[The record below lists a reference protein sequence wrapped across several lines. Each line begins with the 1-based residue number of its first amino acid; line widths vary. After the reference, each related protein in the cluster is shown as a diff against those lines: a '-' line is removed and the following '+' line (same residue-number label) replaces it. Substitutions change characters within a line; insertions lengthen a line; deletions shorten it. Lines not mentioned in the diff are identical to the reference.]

1 VGAAVNGAVFQLPD
15 VRDRS
20 RVEDAADVVIIGSG
34 AAGATAARV
43 LVEAGLD
50 VVIVEEGPQIP
61 TAELCSD
68 MYTTFKR
75 SWRDMGFQVAKGRAY
90 TPVLQGRCV
99 GGTTAINGA
108 IMHRLPAAIHALWQ
122 DEYGVTDM
130 LGQAALERAFAR
142 LEAELSIAP
151 TPEAVLGENAR
162 LLRVGS
168 ERLGIGGNRILRNVA
183 GCQGSAHC
191 NQGCPTARRQSMNV
205 SYVPRAVQGG
215 ARVYATCRAERLIVR
230 GGRAAGVRGR
240 FFDPLSRE
248 RGPRLVLH
256 ARHAVVLAA
265 SAIQSPLFLADNRIG
280 TGSGVLGERLQ
291 AHPGTGV
298 VGLFERPVRLWSGA
312 TQGYES
318 THYWQ
323 ERMKFE
329 TVSMP
334 LELAAA
340 RLPGIGPELMRE
352 LDEYP
357 QIAIWGVQ
365 VRARAHGRVRKGPL
379 GGTAIGYDMTDED
392 VRTLKLGVRRLVELM
407 FAAGAREVMPGV
419 HGLPDRIRSL
429 DGLARLEALP
439 DDPRLFH
446 CIAAH
451 LFGTAVMGN
460 SSFSSVVGPDLQ
472 AHDLPGLY
480 VTDSS
485 VFPTNLGVNPQLSI
499 CAVSWIAAERIAERY
514 LATRRGAIARTSAS
528 AAGP

>member
-1 VGAAVNGAVFQLPD
+1 MSGAILQLPD
-15 VRDRS
+15 VRARTS
-20 RVEDAADVVIIGSG
+20 VEDAADVVIIGSG

-50 VVIVEEGPQIP
+50 VAMVEEGPQIP
-61 TAELCSD
+61 TEALRSD

-75 SWRDMGFQVAKGRAY
+75 SWREMGLQVAKGRAY
-90 TPVLQGRCV
+90 TPVLQGCCV

-108 IMHRLPAAIHALWQ
+108 IMHRLPPEIHALWQ
-122 DEYGVTDM
+122 RGYGVTDM
-130 LGQAALERAFAR
+130 LDQRSLERAFEQ
-142 LEAELSIAP
+142 LEKELAIGP
-151 TPEAVLGENAR
+151 TPEAVLGENSR
-162 LLRVGS
+162 LMRAGV
-168 ERLGIGGNRILRNVA
+168 ERLGIEGNRIRRNVA

-191 NQGCPTARRQSMNV
+191 NQGCPTERRQSMNV
-205 SYVPRAVQGG
+205 SYVPRAVRGG

-230 GGRAAGVRGR
+230 SGRAAGVRGR
-240 FFDPLSRE
+240 FFDPVSHE
-248 RGPRLVLH
+248 RGPKLVLH

-265 SAIQSPLFLADNRIG
+265 SAIQSPLFLAHNRVG
-280 TGSGVLGERLQ
+280 TGSGAVGQRLQ

-298 VGLFERPVRLWSGA
+298 VGVFEKPVRLWSGA

-340 RLPGIGPELMRE
+340 RLPGLGPELMRE
-352 LDEYP
+352 LAGYP
-357 QIAIWGVQ
+357 QIAIWGAQ
-365 VRARAHGRVRKGPL
+365 VRTRAHGRVQTGPL
-379 GGTAIGYDMTDED
+379 GGVAIKYDMTNED

-419 HGLPDRIRSL
+419 HGLPDRIQNP
-429 DGLARLEALP
+429 DAMAGLEALP

-451 LFGTAVMGN
+451 LFGTAVMGK

-472 AHDLPGLY
+472 AHDVPGLY

-485 VFPTNLGVNPQLSI
+485 VFPTNLGVNPQLAI
-499 CAVSWIAAERIAERY
+499 CAVSWVACERIAERY
-514 LATRRGAIARTSAS
+514 LATRRGAIARTNAS
-528 AAGP
+528 AAGL

>member
-1 VGAAVNGAVFQLPD
+1 MSGAIFELAD
-15 VRDRS
+15 VRDRGV
-20 RVEDAADVVIIGSG
+20 VEDSADVVIIGSG

-50 VVIVEEGPQIP
+50 VAIVEEGPQIP
-61 TAELCSD
+61 TEQLRSD

-108 IMHRLPAAIHALWQ
+108 IMHRLPPAIHALW
-122 DEYGVTDM
+122 EREHGVTDM
-130 LGQAALERAFAR
+130 LTARALERAFER
-142 LEAELSIAP
+142 LETELGIAP
-151 TPEAVLGENAR
+151 TPEHVLGENAR
-162 LLRVGS
+162 LLRAGV
-168 ERLGIGGNRILRNVA
+168 ERLGLRGNEIRRNVVD
-183 GCQGSAHC
+183 CQGSAHC
-191 NQGCPTARRQSMNV
+191 NQGCPSARRQSMNV
-205 SYVPRAVQGG
+205 SYVPRAVAGG

-230 GGRAAGVRGR
+230 AGRAAGVRGR
-240 FFDPLSRE
+240 FFDSICRE
-248 RGPRLVLH
+248 RGPKLVVH

-265 SAIQSPLFLADNRIG
+265 SAIQTPLFLADNGIG
-280 TGSGVLGERLQ
+280 RGSGVLGDRLQ

-298 VGLFERPVRLWSGA
+298 VGVFDKPVELWSGA

-318 THYWQ
+318 THYWE

-340 RLPGIGPELMRE
+340 RLPGIGPGLTRDLEDYGKL
-352 LDEYP
+352 
-357 QIAIWGVQ
+357 AIWGVQ
-365 VRARAHGRVRKGPL
+365 VRAHAHGRVRKGPF
-379 GGTAIGYDMTDED
+379 GAASIGYDMTDQD

-407 FAAGAREVMPGV
+407 FAAGAREVMPGI

-429 DGLARLEALP
+429 DELSPLEQLA

-451 LFGTAVMGN
+451 LFGTALMGR
-460 SSFSSVVGPDLQ
+460 SSFSSVVGSDLE

-485 VFPTNLGVNPQLSI
+485 VFPTNLGVNPQLAI
-499 CAVSWIAAERIAERY
+499 CAVSWLGAERIAERY
-514 LATRRGAIARTSAS
+514 LASKRGAIARISAS
-528 AAGP
+528 PAGA